1 MKDDDNVESEKR
13 TSGVRVAGYN
23 DRPMSDHT
31 KIQVKMKFLK
41 LLADFDVDDISG
53 KLIDSI
59 LKDLGVD

>member
-1 MKDDDNVESEKR
+1 
-13 TSGVRVAGYN
+13 
-23 DRPMSDHT
+23 MSDHT